1 MHLPK
6 WIDYWFCDEFIN
18 DRKTIGY
25 IERQLEKIGEAISQ
39 IQKLHNNIREKAG
52 ITTNAMAKMGKNEN
66 VSTEIICKICK
77 VLECQVEDVIELV
90 DEEEKEVC

>member
-1 MHLPK
+1 MQ
-6 WIDYWFCDEFIN
+6 WQRWE
-18 DRKTIGY
+18 
-25 IERQLEKIGEAISQ
+25 
-39 IQKLHNNIREKAG
+39 
-52 ITTNAMAKMGKNEN
+52 KNEN